1 MIRDLYASNHLK
13 RREQALLE
21 SGGRCSNP
29 ACGKWLGRMKLSRA
43 HNLCFDMGHLH
54 HPDGNPEDPNARV
67 VILCDS
73 CHMKAHRQR
82 EKEKGK
88 AAPRKIGYEVVRLPV
103 LMERL
108 TCVGLRTWKTET
120 GRVGW
125 QIGNLEAEAE
135 DFMGALV
142 MAVHWMEAE
151 MHTLTDRLEQPLA
164 HRLEQ
169 VAPVGS
175 K

>member
-1 MIRDLYASNHLK
+1 MIRDLYASNHLQ

-29 ACGKWLGRMKLSRA
+29 ACRKWLGRMKLSRA

-67 VILCDS
+67 EILCDS

-82 EKEKGK
+82 AKENGK
-88 AAPRKIGYEVVRLPV
+88 AAPRKVGYEVVRLPV

-108 TCVGLRTWKTET
+108 AGVGLRTWKTET
-120 GRVGW
+120 GRVAW
-125 QIGNLEAEAE
+125 RIGDLEAEAE
-135 DFMGALV
+135 DALDALL
-142 MAVHWMEAE
+142 MAVHWMEGEIRYLA
-151 MHTLTDRLEQPLA
+151 DKVEQAAP
-164 HRLEQ
+164 Q
-169 VAPVGS
+169 VR